1 MPRTYGAKQKTLD
14 FELQH
19 ANELRLFIKQNN
31 INLNQL
37 RKYLLVRNSIIYNFM
52 AEKTHLES
60 WLWDIEIILRKYYNY
75 DIPTTNSNN
84 QN

>member
-52 AEKTHLES
+52 AEKTNLES
-60 WLWDIEIILRKYYNY
+60 WLWDVEIVLRKYYNY
-75 DIPTTNSNN
+75 DLPTNN
-84 QN
+84 RNYPN

>member
-1 MPRTYGAKQKTLD
+1 MPRNYDAKQKTLD

-37 RKYLLVRNSIIYNFM
+37 RKYLLIRNSIIYNFM
-52 AEKTHLES
+52 AEKTNLET
-60 WLWDIEIILRKYYNY
+60 WLWDIEIILKKYYNY
-75 DIPTTNSNN
+75 EIPTTNLHN
-84 QN
+84 

>member
-1 MPRTYGAKQKTLD
+1 MPRTKGAKQKILD

-37 RKYLLVRNSIIYNFM
+37 RKYLLIRNSIIYNFM
-52 AEKTHLES
+52 AEKTNLET
-60 WLWDIEIILRKYYNY
+60 WLWDIEIILKKYYNY
-75 DIPTTNSNN
+75 EIPTTNLHN
-84 QN
+84 